1 MTDRSSVTVRAL
13 RPPDA
18 AALQALRLDALRLA
32 PLAFASSYEEEVGR
46 PLELVQARLSG
57 DGPSAVFG
65 AVAADALVGMA
76 GFSFNDRIKQ
86 RHKGGL
92 WGVYVQAPW
101 RGQGL
106 GERLV
111 RAVIAHAGKHVRV
124 LQATVVATNIDAR
137 RMYHRLGFV
146 PYGLERCGLC
156 VDDIDYDEE
165 LLALD
170 LKLPQADVPAA
181 R

>member
-1 MTDRSSVTVRAL
+1 VTESSRVTIRAL

-18 AALQALRLDALRLA
+18 ASLQALRLEALRSS
-32 PLAFASSYEEEVGR
+32 PVAFASSYEEEVGR
-46 PLELVQARLSG
+46 PLELIQARLSG

-65 AVAADALVGMA
+65 AATGEALVGMA

-92 WGVYVQAPW
+92 WGVYVQPHW
-101 RGQGL
+101 RGRGL

-111 RAVIAHAGKHVRV
+111 RAVIAHASKHVRV
-124 LQATVVATNIDAR
+124 LQATVVATNLDAR

-146 PYGLERCGLC
+146 PYGLERHGLC
-156 VDDIDYDEE
+156 VDGVDYDEE

-170 LKLPQADVPAA
+170 LLKAA
-181 R
+181 AGS